1 MLVKN
6 ITLLGHKDHGKSTL
20 IGNLMILTKSVT
32 DTRINE
38 AKKTSKSLGRQFEP
52 GYILDSFYEER
63 EQEMTI
69 DTTRAEM
76 VHKELAFAFIDV
88 PGHEELI
95 KNMISGASYAE
106 IALLIVSAKQE
117 EGIRDQTKRH
127 IFIARMLGIEK
138 LVVAVNKMDL
148 IGYSKEKFDGIVA
161 ELRRFIEKI
170 GFTDKDVYFVPTS
183 AYNGDNLIKKSKNI
197 KWYKG
202 KTLVDLLYINAK
214 IEDRS
219 KVNGPLRAIAQGF
232 IDSNRETV
240 VGKVISGK
248 VSVGSEVTLLPFGD
262 KEKVTSIAVKGKNVR
277 SATVNDDVA
286 IRFGKPV
293 NQNIRGAII
302 AGRDEKPIVTSSI
315 ESTIFVTGKIKG
327 NLVVKVNGK
336 EIKCKK
342 LEVLKHIDTTNGNVT
357 SEKKADELNAIR
369 AKLTLETKIPVEKF
383 EDVKELGRFVLY
395 SDKKFAGIGIV
406 L

>member
-1 MLVKN
+1 
-6 ITLLGHKDHGKSTL
+6 
-20 IGNLMILTKSVT
+20 
-32 DTRINE
+32 
-38 AKKTSKSLGRQFEP
+38 
-52 GYILDSFYEER
+52 
-63 EQEMTI
+63 
-69 DTTRAEM
+69 
-76 VHKELAFAFIDV
+76 
-88 PGHEELI
+88 I

-106 IALLIVSAKQE
+106 IALLIVSAKKE
-117 EGIRDQTKRH
+117 EGIKDQTKRH

-148 IGYSKEKFDGIVA
+148 IGYDKGKFEEITA

-170 GFTDKDVYFVPTS
+170 GFTNKNVYFVPTS
-183 AYNGDNLIKKSKNI
+183 AYNGDNLIKKSANI

-214 IEDRS
+214 IEDKS
-219 KVNGPLRAIAQGF
+219 MINGPLRAIAQGF
-232 IDSNRETV
+232 IDSEHETV

-248 VSVGSEVTLLPFGD
+248 ISVGSEVTLLPFGD
-262 KEKVTSIAVKGKNVR
+262 KEKVTSIAVKGKNVK

-302 AGRDEKPIVTSSI
+302 AGRNEKPIVTNLI

-342 LEVLKHIDTTNGNVT
+342 LEILNHIDTTNGNIT
-357 SEKKADELNAIR
+357 GEKKADELNAIG

-383 EDVKELGRFVLY
+383 AEVKELGRFVLY
-395 SDKKFAGIGIV
+395 SDKKFAGIGVV